1 MQGAFDALRRSSASI
16 ATVIGF
22 ILLWQV
28 LVMLFK
34 VPTWLL
40 PAPSVIWLEFLK
52 QAHLLGRHI
61 YATGV
66 GAIGGLVIG
75 SLSGL
80 LLAILMVHSR
90 LLARILMPLL
100 VIDQSIPKMALAP
113 IFVIWFGTGTMTR
126 VVIAMV
132 ISFFPMV
139 VNAIRGMTT
148 VDRRVNDLMTTI
160 SASRWDLLT
169 KVQLPNAVP
178 YIFSGLKVAVPLSI
192 IGAVVAEFMQ
202 SDSGLGY
209 VVLVAVGN
217 VNTPMVFVAVLL
229 MATLSLSLFAVI
241 TLVEW
246 LVMKRRFSYLATESE
261 AS

>member
-1 MQGAFDALRRSSASI
+1 MSDLLDALRRSAGSI
-16 ATVIGF
+16 GAVVGLIAV
-22 ILLWQV
+22 WQA
-28 LVMLFK
+28 LVAIFH

-40 PAPSVIWLEFLK
+40 PAPSAIWLEFIS
-52 QAHLLGRHI
+52 QAHLLGKHFA
-61 YATGV
+61 ATGT
-66 GAIGGLVIG
+66 GAIGGLAVG
-75 SLSGL
+75 SLGGVI
-80 LLAILMVHSR
+80 LAILMVQSR
-90 LLARILMPLL
+90 LLQRVLMPLL

-113 IFVIWFGTGTMTR
+113 IFVIWFGTGMLTR

-132 ISFFPMV
+132 ISFFPLV

-160 SASRWDLLT
+160 YASRWHLLT

-178 YIFSGLKVAVPLSI
+178 YIFAGLKVAVPLAI

-217 VNTPMVFVAVLL
+217 VDTPMVFVAVLL
-229 MATLSLSLFAVI
+229 MALLSPTLFAAI
-241 TLVEW
+241 SLIEW
-246 LVMKRRFSYLATESE
+246 IVMKRRFHYLATESDH
-261 AS
+261 